1 VRWRD
6 AAAAALRGIRRRWG
20 RTVLTVMAVALASAL
35 LMALLTIAATA
46 RTRVLSGLSKGGP
59 LATIKVAAAAPDPG
73 SIEADDPR
81 PGPPRA
87 LDPAALM
94 RIRRLPDVA
103 AALPVI
109 ANRWFVV
116 PPTNGT
122 IDAHG
127 DPQPEPFLDTVV
139 GVDMAH
145 PTSLPVTILAG
156 RLPLPGALTEV
167 AVTPNYLERVGLDPK
182 RPGAAIG
189 QRLEL
194 GAPRAFAALADQAIR
209 GLWVKVYVVGVVAQD
224 AATGDLLAPIQQTV
238 RAARFTAEGDQG
250 FGIPPVA
257 SPYSGLLVV
266 TRRLDDIAPVRRQI
280 TAIGYS
286 TSAPENLIASVV
298 RYLRVVEI
306 VLAGIGLIA
315 LVIAALGVAD
325 ALLAAVRER
334 RREIGI
340 MKALGARD
348 RDVLRVFAFEAA
360 LIGAI
365 GGAIG
370 TFVGWVVAAAV
381 ASVVNRYLTAQGL
394 SGVALALSGV
404 VIAGGILGSV
414 ALSLAAGTFPALR
427 AARLP
432 AREAVDAA

>member
-1 VRWRD
+1 
-6 AAAAALRGIRRRWG
+6 
-20 RTVLTVMAVALASAL
+20 
-35 LMALLTIAATA
+35 
-46 RTRVLSGLSKGGP
+46 
-59 LATIKVAAAAPDPG
+59 
-73 SIEADDPR
+73 
-81 PGPPRA
+81 
-87 LDPAALM
+87 
-94 RIRRLPDVA
+94 
-103 AALPVI
+103 
-109 ANRWFVV
+109 
-116 PPTNGT
+116 
-122 IDAHG
+122 
-127 DPQPEPFLDTVV
+127 
-139 GVDMAH
+139 
-145 PTSLPVTILAG
+145 
-156 RLPLPGALTEV
+156 
-167 AVTPNYLERVGLDPK
+167 
-182 RPGAAIG
+182 
-189 QRLEL
+189 
-194 GAPRAFAALADQAIR
+194 
-209 GLWVKVYVVGVVAQD
+209 VVGVVAQD
-224 AATGDLLAPIQQTV
+224 AATGDLLTPIQQTV